1 MQDQHNSHQSNSGG
15 VGIFILFIVILL
27 LIAGAAGMFYGSL
40 KQEKPKDL
48 ADTTVESFDLMNDRL
63 THAVAFRKKDIG
75 RYLSQEELLGILDA
89 LGMRH
94 DGTMVMEKTDSGNVI
109 YFMQAVDAEAA

>member
-1 MQDQHNSHQSNSGG
+1 MKFNKDYLIVKKKPSAEKLG
-15 VGIFILFIVILL
+15 VKAYSYM
-27 LIAGAAGMFYGSL
+27 AGPIM
-40 KQEKPKDL
+40 
-48 ADTTVESFDLMNDRL
+48 ESFDMMNDRL
-63 THAVAFRKKDIG
+63 THTVAFRQKDIG

>member
-1 MQDQHNSHQSNSGG
+1 MKFSKDYLIVKKKPSAEKLG
-15 VGIFILFIVILL
+15 VKVYSYMACPI
-27 LIAGAAGMFYGSL
+27 
-40 KQEKPKDL
+40 
-48 ADTTVESFDLMNDRL
+48 TESFDMMNDRL
-63 THAVAFRKKDIG
+63 THTVAFRKKDIG

>member
-1 MQDQHNSHQSNSGG
+1 MKFNKDYLIVKKKPSAEKLG
-15 VGIFILFIVILL
+15 VKVYSYMAC
-27 LIAGAAGMFYGSL
+27 LI
-40 KQEKPKDL
+40 
-48 ADTTVESFDLMNDRL
+48 TESFDMMNDRL
-63 THAVAFRKKDIG
+63 THTVAFRKKDIG